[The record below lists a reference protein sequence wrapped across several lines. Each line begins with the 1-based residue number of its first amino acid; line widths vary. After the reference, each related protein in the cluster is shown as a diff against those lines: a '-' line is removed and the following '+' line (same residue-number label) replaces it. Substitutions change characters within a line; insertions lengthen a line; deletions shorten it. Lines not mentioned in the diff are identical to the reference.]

1 MFARIGAAGAAMGLG
16 ALLVTVTSC
25 GKAAPPTSL
34 FVTIEAEAAIDPPP
48 DELRISVFGNT
59 SAILQNQRLP
69 ASGPLVPSSPTSLGT
84 VTIFLPDA
92 AAGFAPQT
100 TTHTRLDV
108 RALVA
113 GAPRL
118 EGALEVDVPRGTQ
131 VPATVTLRAGALPDG
146 DGDGVPDVID
156 DCPATANP
164 NQADADGNGIGDV
177 CDAAPDESFDAGSDA
192 GFDAGLDARFD
203 AAADARPTEPPAD
216 ARPPEPRADGSASG
230 GTGGSTGARPDAAR
244 DVGATDDGSADTIH
258 PDAGRDAAMGSGG
271 TGGAG
276 PPPPGVLTITALA
289 FRASVN
295 LTTEGTIDW
304 VHWGTTSV
312 ASFDHKAT
320 GGGQIS
326 DLSQRGTFRYDT
338 SLSTYSWSDGTP
350 TVSDSTNSGVYD
362 LSSSTGFSFT
372 VPADTS
378 TRTLR
383 LYAGGEAVNSRLTV
397 HLSDG
402 STPDA
407 VLSTTGHQTG
417 GAYVAPMEITF
428 RAASAGRTLTLT
440 WAPLATGGAL
450 SFASTISIN
459 GATLF

>member
-1 MFARIGAAGAAMGLG
+1 MFARTGAAGAAMGLG

-25 GKAAPPTSL
+25 GKAVPPTSL

-84 VTIFLPDA
+84 VTIYLPDA
-92 AAGFAPQT
+92 AAGPPPQT
-100 TTHTRLDV
+100 TAHARLDV

-113 GAPRL
+113 GAPKL

-131 VPATVTLRAGALPDG
+131 VAATVTLRAGALPDG

-164 NQADADGNGIGDV
+164 NQADADGNGLGDV
-177 CDAAPDESFDAGSDA
+177 CDAAPDERFDA

-203 AAADARPTEPPAD
+203 AADDARPTEASAD
-216 ARPPEPRADGSASG
+216 ARPAEPRADGSASG
-230 GTGGSTGARPDAAR
+230 GTGGGAGARTDAGR
-244 DVGATDDGSADTIH
+244 DVGATDDGSADRTH
-258 PDAGRDAAMGSGG
+258 ADAGRDAVMGSGG
-271 TGGAG
+271 AGGAG

-304 VHWGTTSV
+304 MHWGTASV

-320 GGGQIS
+320 GGGKIS
-326 DLSQRGTFRYDT
+326 DLLQRGAFRYDT
-338 SLSTYSWSDGTP
+338 SLSTYSWSDGAP

-372 VPADTS
+372 VPADT
-378 TRTLR
+378 TARTLR
-383 LYAGGEAVNSRLTV
+383 LYAGGEGINSRLTA

-407 VLSTTGHQTG
+407 VLSTTGHQTS

-440 WAPLATGGAL
+440 WAPVATGGAL